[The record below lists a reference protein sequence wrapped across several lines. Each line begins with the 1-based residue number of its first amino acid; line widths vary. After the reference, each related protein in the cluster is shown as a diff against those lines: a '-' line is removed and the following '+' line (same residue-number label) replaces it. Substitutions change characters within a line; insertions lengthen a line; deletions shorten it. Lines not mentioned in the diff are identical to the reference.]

1 MLTVQHGQLCEPQRR
16 VEQAHCVEQHHK
28 EHQSDHGPRNGVALG
43 RAMDAHTAQVHDQSD
58 APVEADLA
66 HNVLPVD
73 YTGLPL
79 VFRAHEGQQSQTH
92 AEERHCHEEGRVV
105 HEHDQGCVDHSA
117 HQVRDGL
124 HEGHRVRMVLLQA
137 KEKRLEVLVWHYLR
151 LKSNLKSSLVS

>member
-1 MLTVQHGQLCEPQRR
+1 MLGLQVLHLLVFFLLLKLDVHGRDFARLTTFHFCDEAIMLTVQHGQLCEPQRR

-28 EHQSDHGPRNGVALG
+28 EHQSDHGPRDGVALG
-43 RAMDAHTAQVHDQSD
+43 RTVDAHTAQVQDQDD
-58 APVEADLA
+58 APVEANLA

-117 HQVRDGL
+117 H
-124 HEGHRVRMVLLQA
+124 
-137 KEKRLEVLVWHYLR
+137 
-151 LKSNLKSSLVS
+151 